1 MYDLSRNVNVGAVVL
16 LDIRRWGRLMTL
28 VLPALQAPPPVAAPW
43 PPGQVG
49 QTPLAM
55 IPAPMPPWHSQL
67 PRLRSRAGRPV
78 LLPYP
83 QSDVVAKRSS
93 PPVSLSFMQLPTEQ
107 GA

>member
-1 MYDLSRNVNVGAVVL
+1 MIPGANAPWRSQCL
-16 LDIRRWGRLMTL
+16 
-28 VLPALQAPPPVAAPW
+28 AQAAPPAA
-43 PPGQVG
+43 
-49 QTPLAM
+49 
-55 IPAPMPPWHSQL
+55 
-67 PRLRSRAGRPV
+67 V